1 MAIQVGTASFVV
13 NSSLVA
19 HNVKFVIG
27 GQPVY
32 YVTEANA
39 PPNIFRYVTEDFN
52 IVTNQ
57 RYYVSTL
64 GIGGGPVFSPVTNL
78 VANAGQLFRATAAL
92 SAASTLTAV
101 GSKQAAVLATLSATS
116 TLTALGN
123 VGVVFFY
130 TGGPFLTAFANAIR
144 VATASLTAETV
155 LVCDAVQEHLLAVAA
170 QLQSEARLSAKA
182 IRVPNVKGHSLV
194 YIVTAPNMWELT
206 SDPDIGPLLQD
217 DTYISVYHTAVNSVD
232 ALTGAWRV
240 IILFAPAPFD
250 LDLAGSDMCPLIY
263 DLTAIS
269 TGKGFNDIVVK
280 NDLGDVAD
288 LEIILD
294 GFAAMIMP
302 GMLG

>member
-1 MAIQVGTASFVV
+1 MTIQNGTASLVV

-19 HNVKFVIG
+19 HNVKFIIG
-27 GQPVY
+27 GSLVY

-57 RYYVSTL
+57 KYYVSTL
-64 GIGGGPVFSPVTNL
+64 GIGGGLVFSPVTNL
-78 VANAGQLFRATAAL
+78 VANAGQVFRATAAL
-92 SAASTLTAV
+92 SAQSTLTAF
-101 GSKQAAVLATLSATS
+101 GAKLASVLATLSAES

-123 VGVVFFY
+123 IGVVFFY
-130 TGGPFLTAFANAIR
+130 TGGPFLTATAVVIQ
-144 VATASLTAETV
+144 VATASLTAETGLACHFYSSEV
-155 LVCDAVQEHLLAVAA
+155 VAAVA
-170 QLQSEARLSAKA
+170 QLQSETHLLAKA
-182 IRVPNVKGHSLV
+182 IRAPNVIGHSLV

-232 ALTGAWRV
+232 ALDGAWRV
-240 IILFAPAPFD
+240 IMLFPPAPFN

-269 TGKGFNDIVVK
+269 TGKGFNDIVIK